1 MKAYWN
7 NTSRPIEY
15 KTWVI
20 DSREVTQNN
29 LKFLKGYDISG
40 RLVMDHETF
49 TAANGSNY
57 RYGSVGQAE
66 FETTCKEQESVLQ
79 LLYGKKLILKFVE
92 VVLPNSMSVCTLE
105 R

>member
-1 MKAYWN
+1 MDYEAFEAYG
-7 NTSRPIEY
+7 TTHQYS
-15 KTWVI
+15 
-20 DSREVTQNN
+20 
-29 LKFLKGYDISG
+29 KGG
-40 RLVMDHETF
+40 T
-49 TAANGSNY
+49 
-57 RYGSVGQAE
+57 AE